1 MTAPDAPEVFRP
13 GLFAGRHALVTGG
26 GTGIGLAIAREL
38 GRLGAKITI
47 AARNEERLASAAD
60 ELTRSGI
67 DVSWYGLNIRDTDAV
82 AAFWPRL
89 CEEQGL
95 PDFLVNNAG
104 GQFGA
109 KAADITPNGFRAV
122 MDLNVQGT
130 WQMCRGF
137 ATHVMAANKAGRI
150 VNIVFAHTQAMPFFA
165 HAAAARAAVVNMTQT
180 LALEWGEHGILVNAV
195 GPGPVKTEAVDQYDD
210 AMSGDRVIAKMPVPR
225 WGEPH
230 ETAYAVAFLLSPAGD
245 WITGI
250 LMTVDGGGQLAGRR
264 FS

>member
-1 MTAPDAPEVFRP
+1 MTVPEIFAP
-13 GLFAGRHALVTGG
+13 GLFTGRHAVVTGG
-26 GTGIGLAIAREL
+26 GTGIGLAIAHEL
-38 GRLGAKITI
+38 GRLGARVTL
-47 AARNEERLASAAD
+47 AARDETRLARAAD
-60 ELTRSGI
+60 ELRQDGI
-67 DVSWYGLNIRDTDAV
+67 DAAWYGLNIRDGDAV
-82 AAFWPRL
+82 KAFWTRVRD
-89 CEEQGL
+89 ERGL

-109 KAADITPNGFRAV
+109 KAIDISPNGFRAV

-130 WQMCRGF
+130 WQMCHAF
-137 ATHVMAANKAGRI
+137 ASDLIEAGKPGRI
-150 VNIVFAHTQAMPFFA
+150 VNIVFAHTQAMPYFV

-195 GPGPVKTEAVDQYDD
+195 GPGPVKTEAVEQYTD

-250 LMTVDGGGQLAGRR
+250 LLPVDGGGQLAGRR
-264 FS
+264 FDG

>member
-1 MTAPDAPEVFRP
+1 MTVPDIFRP
-13 GLFAGRHALVTGG
+13 GLFDGRHAVITGG

-38 GRLGAKITI
+38 GRLGARVTL
-47 AARNEERLASAAD
+47 AARDETRLAQAAEKLAED
-60 ELTRSGI
+60 GI
-67 DVSWYGLNIRDTDAV
+67 DAAWFGLNIRDGDAV
-82 AAFWPRL
+82 DAFWPCVCDTR
-89 CEEQGL
+89 GI

-109 KAADITPNGFRAV
+109 KAIDISPNGFRAV

-130 WQMCRGF
+130 WQMSHAF
-137 ATHVMAANKAGRI
+137 ASQLIAAERPGRI
-150 VNIVFAHTQAMPFFA
+150 VNIVFAHTQAMPYFA

-195 GPGPVKTEAVDQYDD
+195 GPGPVKTEAVAQYDD
-210 AMSGDRVIAKMPVPR
+210 AMSGDLVIAKMPVPR

-250 LMTVDGGGQLAGRR
+250 LMPVDGGGQLAGRR

>member
-1 MTAPDAPEVFRP
+1 MTVPEIFRP
-13 GLFAGRHALVTGG
+13 GLFDGRHAVVTGG

-38 GRLGAKITI
+38 GRLGARITL
-47 AARNEERLASAAD
+47 AARDETRLAQAAD
-60 ELTRSGI
+60 QLREQNI
-67 DVSWYGLNIRDTDAV
+67 DAAWYGLNIRDGDAV
-82 AAFWPRL
+82 NAFWPRV
-89 CEEQGL
+89 CNERGT

-109 KAADITPNGFRAV
+109 KAIDISPNGFRAV

-130 WQMCRGF
+130 WQMSHGF
-137 ATHVMAANKAGRI
+137 ASQLIAAHRPGRI

-195 GPGPVKTEAVDQYDD
+195 GPGPVKTDAVAQYSDD
-210 AMSGDRVIAKMPVPR
+210 MSGDRVIAKMPVPR

-250 LMTVDGGGQLAGRR
+250 LLPIDGGGQLAGRR
-264 FS
+264 FT

>member
-1 MTAPDAPEVFRP
+1 MTAPDIFRP
-13 GLFAGRHALVTGG
+13 GLFDGCHAVITGG
-26 GTGIGLAIAREL
+26 GSGIGLAIAREL
-38 GRLGAKITI
+38 GRLGAQVTL
-47 AARNEERLASAAD
+47 AARDETRLAQAAEKLGED
-60 ELTRSGI
+60 GI
-67 DVSWYGLNIRDTDAV
+67 DAAWYGLNIRDGDAV
-82 AAFWPRL
+82 DAFWPRVSDAR
-89 CEEQGL
+89 GV

-109 KAADITPNGFRAV
+109 KAIDISPNGFRAV

-130 WQMCRGF
+130 WQMSHGF
-137 ATHVMAANKAGRI
+137 ASQLIASGKPGRI
-150 VNIVFAHTQAMPFFA
+150 INIVFAHTQAMPYFA

-195 GPGPVKTEAVDQYDD
+195 GPGPVKTEAVAQYDD
-210 AMSGDRVIAKMPVPR
+210 AMSGDNVIAKMPVPR

-230 ETAYAVAFLLSPAGD
+230 ETAYAVAFLLSAAGD

-250 LMTVDGGGQLAGRR
+250 LLPVDGGAQLAGRR